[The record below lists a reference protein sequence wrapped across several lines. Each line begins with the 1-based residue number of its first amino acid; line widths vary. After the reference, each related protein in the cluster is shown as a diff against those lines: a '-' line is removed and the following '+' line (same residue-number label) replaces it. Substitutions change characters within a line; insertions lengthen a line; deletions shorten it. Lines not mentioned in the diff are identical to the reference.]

1 MSRNNF
7 LYYILKINLK
17 KIVLS
22 LISLMLLNM
31 SVFYNN
37 TINEVTNISIIR
49 VLSNILGSPTSFI
62 TVCIFLLN
70 MNSWHFSN
78 YVVSRFNNRKIFFRF
93 LLLLVLLRATV
104 FLVLSIITTILTA
117 LILKPNMF
125 MNSLQMVN
133 KNEIMQIIFLLVGW
147 LMILFIVQLIILM
160 FELISPTY
168 GTLIGSA
175 VVLLILFNDI
185 YDSFSILFIQAIAS
199 TFDYSLYTL
208 FYDRLYLL
216 IVIVFLTLICLKLTK
231 SFQTLRR

>member
-1 MSRNNF
+1 
-7 LYYILKINLK
+7 
-17 KIVLS
+17 
-22 LISLMLLNM
+22 
-31 SVFYNN
+31 
-37 TINEVTNISIIR
+37 
-49 VLSNILGSPTSFI
+49 
-62 TVCIFLLN
+62 

>member
-7 LYYILKINLK
+7 LYYILKINRK

-78 YVVSRFNNRKIFFRF
+78 YVVSRFNNRKIFFSI
-93 LLLLVLLRATV
+93 
-104 FLVLSIITTILTA
+104 SIIACSVKSYCI
-117 LILKPNMF
+117 
-125 MNSLQMVN
+125 
-133 KNEIMQIIFLLVGW
+133 
-147 LMILFIVQLIILM
+147 
-160 FELISPTY
+160 
-168 GTLIGSA
+168 
-175 VVLLILFNDI
+175 
-185 YDSFSILFIQAIAS
+185 FSIVNNNNDPYCIDFK
-199 TFDYSLYTL
+199 T
-208 FYDRLYLL
+208 
-216 IVIVFLTLICLKLTK
+216 
-231 SFQTLRR
+231 

>member
-1 MSRNNF
+1 
-7 LYYILKINLK
+7 
-17 KIVLS
+17 
-22 LISLMLLNM
+22 
-31 SVFYNN
+31 
-37 TINEVTNISIIR
+37 
-49 VLSNILGSPTSFI
+49 
-62 TVCIFLLN
+62 
-70 MNSWHFSN
+70 
-78 YVVSRFNNRKIFFRF
+78 
-93 LLLLVLLRATV
+93 
-104 FLVLSIITTILTA
+104 
-117 LILKPNMF
+117 
-125 MNSLQMVN
+125 
-133 KNEIMQIIFLLVGW
+133 
-147 LMILFIVQLIILM
+147 MILFIVQLIILM

>member
-1 MSRNNF
+1 
-7 LYYILKINLK
+7 
-17 KIVLS
+17 
-22 LISLMLLNM
+22 MLLNM

>member
-7 LYYILKINLK
+7 LYYILKINRK

-22 LISLMLLNM
+22 LIFLILLNM

-37 TINEVTNISIIR
+37 TINEVTNISLIR

-104 FLVLSIITTILTA
+104 FLVLSILTTILTA

-185 YDSFSILFIQAIAS
+185 YDSFSILFIQAISS

-208 FYDRLYLL
+208 FYARLYLFV
-216 IVIVFLTLICLKLTK
+216 VIVFLTLICWKLTK

>member
-1 MSRNNF
+1 
-7 LYYILKINLK
+7 
-17 KIVLS
+17 
-22 LISLMLLNM
+22 MLLNM

-199 TFDYSLYTL
+199 TF
-208 FYDRLYLL
+208 
-216 IVIVFLTLICLKLTK
+216 
-231 SFQTLRR
+231 

>member
-1 MSRNNF
+1 
-7 LYYILKINLK
+7 
-17 KIVLS
+17 
-22 LISLMLLNM
+22 M

>member
-7 LYYILKINLK
+7 FYYLLKINRK
-17 KIVLS
+17 KILLS

-37 TINEVTNISIIR
+37 TINEVTNISLIR
-49 VLSNILGSPTSFI
+49 MLSNILGSPTSFI

-93 LLLLVLLRATV
+93 LLLLILLRTTA
-104 FLVLSIITTILTA
+104 FLVLSILTTILTA
-117 LILKPNMF
+117 VILKPDMF
-125 MNSLQMVN
+125 MNSLQIVN

-147 LMILFIVQLIILM
+147 LLILFIVQLIILM
-160 FELISPTY
+160 FELISPIY

-185 YDSFSILFIQAIAS
+185 YDSFSILFIQAISS

-208 FYDRLYLL
+208 FYNRLYLL

-231 SFQTLRR
+231 SFQMLRR